1 MQLSL
6 KIGRQICQQ
15 RPVSVALFSLLAL
28 STALASWLKSSGFH
42 ADYVYQLETVVGGD
56 THLHGLLA
64 LFLTLALYRVLSVT
78 SSNYKV
84 VLITGALVAFCC
96 LIDEGMQAF
105 SPLRTFSVLDILASL
120 MGVTIASL
128 INTLL
133 AGLRQRKQ
141 RSSE

>member
-6 KIGRQICQQ
+6 KIGRQICQK

>member
-64 LFLTLALYRVLSVT
+64 LFLTLALYRVLSAT

-96 LIDEGMQAF
+96 LIDEGIQAF

>member
-64 LFLTLALYRVLSVT
+64 LFLTLALYRVLSAT
-78 SSNYKV
+78 SDNYKV

>member
-6 KIGRQICQQ
+6 KIGRQICQK

-28 STALASWLKSSGFH
+28 STASASWLKSSGFH

>member
-42 ADYVYQLETVVGGD
+42 TDYVYQLETVVGGD

-64 LFLTLALYRVLSVT
+64 LFLTLALYRVLSAT

-96 LIDEGMQAF
+96 LIDEGIQAF

>member
-64 LFLTLALYRVLSVT
+64 LFLTLALYRVLSAT

-84 VLITGALVAFCC
+84 VLITGALVAFFC

>member
-15 RPVSVALFSLLAL
+15 RPVSVVLFSLLAL

-64 LFLTLALYRVLSVT
+64 LFLTLALYRVLSAT

-120 MGVTIASL
+120 MGVTTASL

>member
-15 RPVSVALFSLLAL
+15 RPVSLALFSLLAL

-64 LFLTLALYRVLSVT
+64 LFLTLALYRVLSAT

-96 LIDEGMQAF
+96 LIDEGIQAF

>member
-64 LFLTLALYRVLSVT
+64 LFLTLALYRVLSAT

-120 MGVTIASL
+120 MGVTTASL

-141 RSSE
+141 RNSE

>member
-64 LFLTLALYRVLSVT
+64 LFLTLALYRVLSAT
-78 SSNYKV
+78 SGNYKV

>member
-28 STALASWLKSSGFH
+28 STALASWLKSSGFN

-64 LFLTLALYRVLSVT
+64 LFLTLALYRVLSAT

>member
-15 RPVSVALFSLLAL
+15 RPVSVVLFSLLAL

-64 LFLTLALYRVLSVT
+64 LFLTLALYRVLSAT

>member
-64 LFLTLALYRVLSVT
+64 LFLTLALYRVLSAT

-120 MGVTIASL
+120 MGVTTASL

>member
-42 ADYVYQLETVVGGD
+42 ADYVYQIEAAVGGD

-64 LFLTLALYRVLSVT
+64 LFLTLSLYRVLSVT
-78 SSNYKV
+78 SRNYKV

-141 RSSE
+141 RSSA

>member
-64 LFLTLALYRVLSVT
+64 LFLTLALYRVLSAT
-78 SSNYKV
+78 SSNYNV

>member
-28 STALASWLKSSGFH
+28 STALASWFKSSGFH

-64 LFLTLALYRVLSVT
+64 LFLTLALYRVLSAT